1 MINRLKLQQKLDPA
15 EWVMVFLSWMIYL
28 GGLIYFSEDN
38 NYWVLMALGAFPVL
52 VTAWSLGMALGVFA
66 AFISISIH
74 LLMHILHPRG
84 IESLNTLLFNHLIS
98 FSLLAITAMF
108 IGHLRELQVKST
120 TELNSLSENNKKLVR
135 LSQALEATNQLTT
148 DLITSQNWMEKI
160 PDLLRNIGLAAE
172 VDHLVLFQLTGSGTV
187 NYSGKL
193 YHFWSEIQSSYP
205 ERDKISITEELSTW
219 IESAEID
226 QPLIGTLD
234 ELSQETRE
242 YFFLQDQGSYV
253 IFPIFTSVSLWG
265 FIGFESYFLDK
276 KWESPELNTFRS
288 IAQTLGSIIYKKLIE
303 DHLDLRARELE
314 SLQKASTKI
323 SSSDQLE
330 TGLQSVLSQIYELTP
345 AYNTS
350 VYMVQN
356 NGLKLIL
363 SLGKNK
369 QQTLLFSHPGEEDLS
384 QLVATTNQD
393 LYISNIALVDEVAHA
408 NAGPEQGVISLSL
421 KAASESIG
429 VLNIWYDTI
438 RTFTD
443 EERTILRLLADQ
455 ATTAIINMQFIQA
468 EREQRILA
476 DSLRKA
482 NLQLSDNLEL
492 TDVLESILKQ
502 VLLLVSAREAQVFL
516 YDGTN
521 LEFGAVIY
529 AREVQED
536 PVHPPGPD
544 SIFYKTAQTGKR
556 ILVQDIQAEENLQ
569 NTWKTGSLVSLPLI
583 FHRKVIGIMNVS
595 FTKPGELDE
604 GLLQVLDLLS
614 SQASIAINN
623 ARTFEAEREQRRLA
637 QALHETGRAIQSSLD
652 IEVVLDQILI
662 QIATVIPYNAANL
675 ILIEN
680 GKMRVVRQQ
689 GFQDSQNKLDDQ
701 TDQEFDISRFTTLVR
716 MTESRRPMIVP
727 DTDKHPDWVKTESTS
742 GVMSWAGAPI
752 LEGNHV
758 IGFLSLNNYTANYY
772 NQDHA
777 DILSAFASQASIAL
791 THARLHKKIQE
802 MAITDPL
809 TEILNRRGLQRWGQY
824 EIDRAKRFD
833 SPLSAI
839 YFDLD
844 KFKIVND
851 TYGHDTGD
859 EVLKQVVSCCL
870 SVIRSID
877 IFSRVGGEEFLII
890 LPETSLPIAIQVAE
904 RIRLTVKG
912 YSFNNDS
919 HHINMTLSLGV
930 VELNE
935 EIDTLSDLMKAA
947 DQYMYQSKQSGR
959 NQTSNPK
966 FNSNK

>member
-1 MINRLKLQQKLDPA
+1 
-15 EWVMVFLSWMIYL
+15 
-28 GGLIYFSEDN
+28 
-38 NYWVLMALGAFPVL
+38 
-52 VTAWSLGMALGVFA
+52 MALGVFA

-98 FSLLAITAMF
+98 FSLLAIIAMF

-662 QIATVIPYNAANL
+662 QMATVIPYNAANL

-680 GKMRVVRQQ
+680 GEMRVVRQQ
-689 GFQDSQNKLDDQ
+689 GFLDNQNKLDDLI
-701 TDQEFDISRFTTLVR
+701 DHEFEISRFTTLMR
-716 MTESRRPMIVP
+716 MTESRRPMIIP
-727 DTDKHPDWVKTESTS
+727 DTDKHPDWIKTESTS

-758 IGFLSLNNYTANYY
+758 IGFLSLNNFVVNYY

-809 TEILNRRGLQRWGQY
+809 TGILNRRGLQRWGQY

-904 RIRLTVKG
+904 RIRLTVED
-912 YSFNNDS
+912 YSFKNNS
-919 HHINMTLSLGV
+919 HQINMTLSLGV

-935 EIDTLSDLMKAA
+935 EIDTLSDLMRAA
-947 DQYMYQSKQSGR
+947 DHYMYQSKQSGR
-959 NQTSNPK
+959 NQTSNPE

>member
-28 GGLIYFSEDN
+28 GGLIYFSEGN

-98 FSLLAITAMF
+98 FSLLAIIAMF

-912 YSFNNDS
+912 YSFKNDS

>member
-98 FSLLAITAMF
+98 FSLLAIIAMF

-689 GFQDSQNKLDDQ
+689 GFQDNQNKLDDQ
-701 TDQEFDISRFTTLVR
+701 TDHEFDISRFTTLVR

-912 YSFNNDS
+912 YSFKNDS